1 MKKGE
6 LYEKDDRILAD
17 AMHTLKN
24 MITPIIAYSEMI
36 QYGHVEPEKIP
47 EVAKKIG
54 FCASNVTQMCTELV
68 EIYRLRGNLVNKAV
82 EKIFPYEVLQECLYL
97 IESSLN
103 PKKIKLVNRLDKSVA
118 VLFNFGMLRSVFMK
132 LINNSI
138 KFSPEGSTIDISGEI
153 VDEDTYAI
161 SVKDEGVG
169 IDEDKIEEKL
179 RNNTDYSTP
188 GLQNETGTG
197 LGLLLVK
204 IVLDKHQGTLRAYNN
219 KDKGCTFVFTLPLY
233 KEN

>member
-153 VDEDTYAI
+153 VYEDTYAI

>member
-24 MITPIIAYSEMI
+24 RLSPIIVYSEMI

-47 EVAKKIG
+47 EVARKIG
-54 FCASNVTQMCTELV
+54 LCASSVNQVCTELMD
-68 EIYRLRGNLVNKAV
+68 IYSLRGNLVNKTV
-82 EKIFPYEVLQECLYL
+82 EKVFPYEVLQKCFCM
-97 IESSLN
+97 IESNLN
-103 PKKIKLVNRLDKSVA
+103 PKKIKLINRLDKSVS
-118 VLFNFGMLRSVFMK
+118 VLFNVSMLSSIFMK

-138 KFSPEGSTIDISGEI
+138 KFSPVDSNIEVSGEI
-153 VDEDTYAI
+153 VDENMYAI

-169 IDEDKIEEKL
+169 IDKAKIEDKL
-179 RNNTDYSTP
+179 NNNTDYSTL
-188 GLQNETGTG
+188 GLENEVGTG

-204 IVLDKHQGTLRAYNN
+204 IIMDKHQGTLRAYNN
-219 KDKGCTFVFTLPLY
+219 KDKGSTFVFTLPLY

>member
-68 EIYRLRGNLVNKAV
+68 EIYRLRGNLVNKTV
-82 EKIFPYEVLQECLYL
+82 EKVCPYEVLQECLYL

-153 VDEDTYAI
+153 VDEDTYEI

>member
-17 AMHTLKN
+17 AMHTMKN
-24 MITPIIAYSEMI
+24 MISPIIAYSEMI

-54 FCASNVTQMCTELV
+54 YCASNVTQVCTDLV
-68 EIYRLRGNLVNKAV
+68 EIYRLRGNLVNKTV
-82 EKIFPYEVLQECLYL
+82 EKVCPYEVLQECLYM

-103 PKKIKLVNRLDKSVA
+103 PKKIKLVNRLDKAVA
-118 VLFNFGMLRSVFMK
+118 VLFNFSMLRSLFMK

-138 KFSPEGSTIDISGEI
+138 KFSPEGSSIEISGKI
-153 VDEDTYAI
+153 VDENTYEI

-169 IDEDKIEEKL
+169 IDEAKIEEKL
-179 RNNTDYSTP
+179 KNNTDYSTP
-188 GLQNETGTG
+188 GLQNEEGTG

>member
-153 VDEDTYAI
+153 VDEDTYEI

>member
-24 MITPIIAYSEMI
+24 RLSPIIAYSEMI

-47 EVAKKIG
+47 EVARKIG
-54 FCASNVTQMCTELV
+54 LCASSVNQVCTELMD
-68 EIYRLRGNLVNKAV
+68 IYSLRGNLVNKTV
-82 EKIFPYEVLQECLYL
+82 EKVFPYEVLQKCFCM
-97 IESSLN
+97 IESNLN
-103 PKKIKLVNRLDKSVA
+103 PKKIKLINRLDKSVS
-118 VLFNFGMLRSVFMK
+118 VLFNVSMLSSIFMK

-138 KFSPEGSTIDISGEI
+138 KFSPVDSNIEVSGEI
-153 VDEDTYAI
+153 VDENMYAI

-169 IDEDKIEEKL
+169 IDEAKIEDKL
-179 RNNTDYSTP
+179 NNNTDYSTL
-188 GLQNETGTG
+188 GLEKEVGTG

-204 IVLDKHQGTLRAYNN
+204 IIMDKHQGTLRAYNN
-219 KDKGCTFVFTLPLY
+219 KDKGSTFVFTLPLY

>member
-204 IVLDKHQGTLRAYNN
+204 IVLDKHQMTLRAYNN

>member
-6 LYEKDDRILAD
+6 LYEKDDCILAD
-17 AMHTLKN
+17 AMHTMKN
-24 MITPIIAYSEMI
+24 MISPIIAYSEMI

-54 FCASNVTQMCTELV
+54 YCASNVTQVCTDLV
-68 EIYRLRGNLVNKAV
+68 EIYRLRGNLVNKTV
-82 EKIFPYEVLQECLYL
+82 EKVCPYEVLQECLYM

-103 PKKIKLVNRLDKSVA
+103 PKKIKLVNRLDKAVA
-118 VLFNFGMLRSVFMK
+118 VLFNFSMLRSLFMK

-138 KFSPEGSTIDISGEI
+138 KFSPEGSSIEISGKI
-153 VDEDTYAI
+153 VDENTYEI

-169 IDEDKIEEKL
+169 IDEAKIEEKL
-179 RNNTDYSTP
+179 KNNTDYSTP
-188 GLQNETGTG
+188 GLQNEEGTG